1 MVKDFIDTNDFSARE
16 LLDMIQLSLSIKDAI
31 RGGYYPPLLRHM
43 NLGMIFQQSSTR
55 TRVSF
60 ETAMSQLGG
69 HAQYLGPGMIQLGG
83 HETIEDTGR
92 VLSYLVDVVM
102 ARVIQHRTIVD
113 LARACSIPVL
123 NGMSDYNHPTQE
135 IGDLCTMAEHLP
147 RGKKLSDCKVVF
159 VGDGTQVCASLGFI
173 TTHLGMKFVHYGPKG
188 HQLTDGHQ
196 AIMERNCR
204 ESGGSFLVTDDRSAV
219 RDADFLYTDVWYGLY
234 ENEMPKE
241 QRVEVFHDYQV
252 NRELMSL
259 GAIGCKFLHCLP
271 ATRGE
276 DVTDEVADSAA
287 SLCWEQ
293 AGNRLTAM
301 RGLLVYF
308 TRCRP
313 QHTELEEAAARE
325 QLERFMADRGQ
336 ARPAGLCR
344 RGPGHRPV
352 RAGDGVRESR
362 PVSERPGPAAGGHP
376 GGGNDQQRR
385 LGPGLRPHLCE
396 KRSGGPAGG
405 GLDLQRLGRPA

>member
-102 ARVIQHRTIVD
+102 ARVIQHRTVVD

-188 HQLTDGHQ
+188 HQLTGPSWSET
-196 AIMERNCR
+196 A
-204 ESGGSFLVTDDRSAV
+204 GKA
-219 RDADFLYTDVWYGLY
+219 A
-234 ENEMPKE
+234 
-241 QRVEVFHDYQV
+241 
-252 NRELMSL
+252 
-259 GAIGCKFLHCLP
+259 
-271 ATRGE
+271 
-276 DVTDEVADSAA
+276 AA
-287 SLCWEQ
+287 SWSPT
-293 AGNRLTAM
+293 TAAPSGT
-301 RGLLVYF
+301 RTSSTPTCGTACTK
-308 TRCRP
+308 TRCP
-313 QHTELEEAAARE
+313 
-325 QLERFMADRGQ
+325 
-336 ARPAGLCR
+336 
-344 RGPGHRPV
+344 
-352 RAGDGVRESR
+352 
-362 PVSERPGPAAGGHP
+362 
-376 GGGNDQQRR
+376 
-385 LGPGLRPHLCE
+385 
-396 KRSGGPAGG
+396 RSSGW
-405 GLDLQRLGRPA
+405 RCSTTIR

>member
-1 MVKDFIDTNDFSARE
+1 MVKDFIDTNDFSAKE

-31 RGGYYPPLLRHM
+31 RGGYYPPLMKNR

-83 HETIEDTGR
+83 HETIGDTGR

-102 ARVIQHRTIVD
+102 ARVIEHRTIVD
-113 LARACSIPVL
+113 LAEACSIPVL

-135 IGDLCTMAEHLP
+135 IGDLCTMAENLP

-219 RDADFLYTDVWYGLY
+219 RDADFIYTDVWYGLY

-252 NRELMSL
+252 NRELLAAANPECMVQ
-259 GAIGCKFLHCLP
+259 HCLP
-271 ATRGE
+271 AHRGE
-276 DVTDEVADSAA
+276 EITADVFEEHAEEIFDEA
-287 SLCWEQ
+287 E
-293 AGNRLTAM
+293 NRLHAQKAVMVTLM
-301 RGLLVYF
+301 
-308 TRCRP
+308 
-313 QHTELEEAAARE
+313 
-325 QLERFMADRGQ
+325 
-336 ARPAGLCR
+336 
-344 RGPGHRPV
+344 
-352 RAGDGVRESR
+352 
-362 PVSERPGPAAGGHP
+362 
-376 GGGNDQQRR
+376 
-385 LGPGLRPHLCE
+385 
-396 KRSGGPAGG
+396 K
-405 GLDLQRLGRPA
+405 